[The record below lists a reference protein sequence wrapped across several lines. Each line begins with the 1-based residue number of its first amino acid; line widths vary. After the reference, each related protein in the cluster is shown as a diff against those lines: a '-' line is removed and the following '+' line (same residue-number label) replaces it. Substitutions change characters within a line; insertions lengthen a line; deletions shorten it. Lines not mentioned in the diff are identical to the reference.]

1 MNNFTSSSL
10 FSWIPKEFCQ
20 KHHHSK
26 HLQGHECNETNHEEI
41 IHPVIAS
48 SLRTR
53 RQLLMSLKRLNDSS
67 LVLRDSVERLSRV
80 DETLKHL
87 FDLLP
92 VPSKRE
98 SPLKGSESR
107 VKITSFLSADDH
119 FDDDDDDDDDEE
131 EGSGGES
138 FEEGD
143 FWPNKQNPDEEEDDD
158 DAEYSEEEEGS
169 GDSFGSTED
178 DVDNHINLLPSD
190 NVISRSSSSSTKLSC
205 QLHSLL
211 IVVVLFAL
219 HSSS

>member
-1 MNNFTSSSL
+1 M
-10 FSWIPKEFCQ
+10 IPKEFCHR
-20 KHHHSK
+20 HHHSK
-26 HLQGHECNETNHEEI
+26 HVQGRECNETNHEQI

-48 SLRTR
+48 SLRNR

-67 LVLRDSVERLSRV
+67 LVVRDSIERLSRV

-107 VKITSFLSADDH
+107 VKITSFLSTEEDY
-119 FDDDDDDDDDEE
+119 FDDDDDDDDDNDDEE

-138 FEEGD
+138 FEEEDD
-143 FWPNKQNPDEEEDDD
+143 FWSNKQNPDEEEEDYT
-158 DAEYSEEEEGS
+158 EYSEEEEGS
-169 GDSFGSTED
+169 GDSFGTNED

-190 NVISRSSSSSTKLSC
+190 NIISRSSSSSTKLSS
-205 QLHSLL
+205 QLYSLL
-211 IVVVLFAL
+211 IVVAFLAFN
-219 HSSS
+219 SFS